1 MGNGQNRGTEEQV
14 PMALPPRWRP
24 SSPLAWF
31 SWQKETDR
39 STDDDG
45 GAIMSSDALELTDSE
60 AVAIFLA
67 AERPGG
73 GCKQKPPPEA

>member
-39 STDDDG
+39 STDDDR

-60 AVAIFLA
+60 AVAIFLV

-73 GCKQKPPPEA
+73 GCKQKPPPEV